1 MTGPIVACESGR
13 ERDITRLQKRKGEKG
28 EKRMRKSNNGS
39 WRYKRKGK
47 AATKEGSILFM
58 QRCLYRAAGNSH
70 VISETR
76 KGGTR
81 GRMLNKILKYPFT
94 SGNPR
99 DSRWRNILIS
109 PVVHSGLPGE
119 HQFSICGILLYALLS
134 RPG

>member
-1 MTGPIVACESGR
+1 
-13 ERDITRLQKRKGEKG
+13 
-28 EKRMRKSNNGS
+28 
-39 WRYKRKGK
+39 
-47 AATKEGSILFM
+47 M

-99 DSRWRNILIS
+99 DSR
-109 PVVHSGLPGE
+109 
-119 HQFSICGILLYALLS
+119 
-134 RPG
+134 